1 MRGLL
6 VTHYTGLS
14 QYAMSRREKIGAKE
28 SKVEA
33 YTAKTQWCDL
43 LVKGFGY
50 ALGKFDQL
58 MSGGTYGGSHTSN
71 GEL

>member
-1 MRGLL
+1 MRDLL

-33 YTAKTQWCDL
+33 YTAKTQWCNL

-50 ALGKFDQL
+50 ALGEID
-58 MSGGTYGGSHTSN
+58 
-71 GEL
+71 